1 MRKCAPTQAYFIL
14 YYNYRSDYMKTSK
27 VYQVSDEEFKKIIA
41 NNYTYTDCL
50 IELGLVPRGG
60 SSTDILKRRIKELN
74 CSTEHFHSNFS
85 KKRNN
90 KKIPLED
97 MMVQNATIKSMTSFK
112 KRLIQENILEYK
124 CAICG
129 LIEWQNHPLVLQLE
143 HMNGNNTDNRLEN
156 LRLLCPNCHSQ
167 TDTYTGKN
175 AIRYN
180 NKSNKNNNFCN
191 NCGILLKTSNSQYCS
206 ICSKIK
212 QRTVERPNRN
222 ELKQLI
228 RTTPFTTIGKQYGVT
243 DNAIRKWCKFN
254 NLPFKT
260 SEIKKISDEEWEKI

>member
-1 MRKCAPTQAYFIL
+1 
-14 YYNYRSDYMKTSK
+14 
-27 VYQVSDEEFKKIIA
+27 
-41 NNYTYTDCL
+41 
-50 IELGLVPRGG
+50 
-60 SSTDILKRRIKELN
+60 
-74 CSTEHFHSNFS
+74 
-85 KKRNN
+85 
-90 KKIPLED
+90 

-129 LIEWQNHPLVLQLE
+129 LIEWQNHPLVLQLD
-143 HMNGNNTDNRLEN
+143 HINGNNTDNRLEN

-191 NCGILLKTSNSQYCS
+191 NCGVLLKTSNSQYCS
-206 ICSKIK
+206 VCSKIK

-228 RTTPFTTIGKQYGVT
+228 RTIPFTTIGKQYGVT